1 MQLKEKKDMLEILY
15 EVGKILLTLYLYFIS
30 YFYTL
35 SVPLSW
41 TTPVRL
47 IGIYVCV
54 QLICK
59 WIRKIKIEIKVE
71 SDKKNWKFGLAMFG
85 LTFIVMGIYYL
96 AYYPGG
102 LLTDTFNQWYQ
113 VEKGYY
119 VDWHP
124 AIHTLLFLKL
134 PSMIINSL
142 AFVNFGYCKFL
153 LLETYCSDHIH
164 DYYCGAVN

>member
-1 MQLKEKKDMLEILY
+1 MLEILY
-15 EVGKILLTLYLYFIS
+15 EVGKVLLTLYLYFIS

-54 QLICK
+54 QLVCK

-113 VEKGYY
+113 VASCDPYTFIPEI
-119 VDWHP
+119 
-124 AIHTLLFLKL
+124 AIYD
-134 PSMIINSL
+134 N
-142 AFVNFGYCKFL
+142 
-153 LLETYCSDHIH
+153 
-164 DYYCGAVN
+164 

>member
-1 MQLKEKKDMLEILY
+1 MLEILY

-47 IGIYVCV
+47 IGIYICV

-85 LTFIVMGIYYL
+85 LTFIVMGI
-96 AYYPGG
+96 
-102 LLTDTFNQWYQ
+102 
-113 VEKGYY
+113 
-119 VDWHP
+119 
-124 AIHTLLFLKL
+124 
-134 PSMIINSL
+134 
-142 AFVNFGYCKFL
+142 
-153 LLETYCSDHIH
+153 
-164 DYYCGAVN
+164 